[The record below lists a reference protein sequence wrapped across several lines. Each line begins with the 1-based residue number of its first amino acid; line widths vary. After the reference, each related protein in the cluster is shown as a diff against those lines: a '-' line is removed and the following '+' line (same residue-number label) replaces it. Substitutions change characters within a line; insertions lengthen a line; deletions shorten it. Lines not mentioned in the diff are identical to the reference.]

1 MIDGFE
7 RSKLNP
13 GAVLNSDRQ
22 ALEAYKKKKNKNK
35 EIDNLKQEVSDIKE
49 MLYKILDKIS

>member
-7 RSKLNP
+7 RSKSNP
-13 GAVLNSDRQ
+13 GAVLNNDRQ

>member
-7 RSKLNP
+7 RSNSNP

-22 ALEAYKKKKNKNK
+22 ALEAYKKKKMKNK
-35 EIDNLKQEVSDIKE
+35 EIDNLKKEVSDIKE
-49 MLYKILDKIS
+49 MLCKILDKIG